1 MTSPRDAARARLA
14 YAWLAGQDTAPHRAA
29 IARLESNAR
38 AAEERRATDAMATQ
52 EQRARSEEHTSELQS
67 LMRNSYADFCSKK
80 KKPRPINNATYI
92 TNKKPHTIIYKR
104 QDRKTNR
111 KQNTITY

>member
-14 YAWLAGQDTAPHRAA
+14 YALLAGQDTAPHRAA

-52 EQRARSEEHTSELQS
+52 EQRAAAVHEHAHGLA
-67 LMRNSYADFCSKK
+67 ADAPAPVDDMLAATQAPARVSDH
-80 KKPRPINNATYI
+80 PRRA
-92 TNKKPHTIIYKR
+92 PHFP
-104 QDRKTNR
+104 DRPSPL
-111 KQNTITY
+111 

>member
-14 YAWLAGQDTAPHRAA
+14 YALLAGQDTAPHRAA

-52 EQRARSEEHTSELQS
+52 EQRAAAVQEH
-67 LMRNSYADFCSKK
+67 ADGLAADAQAQVDALLAAH
-80 KKPRPINNATYI
+80 PVPAAVDD
-92 TNKKPHTIIYKR
+92 HHG
-104 QDRKTNR
+104 
-111 KQNTITY
+111 